1 MNPDKSIRVLCVEDN
16 AAVTDV
22 LKSIL
27 DQEPDMQ
34 CVGCLN
40 AADRLI
46 EAVST
51 QHPDAII
58 YDLTMP
64 GRNSFDAL
72 REMSA
77 QFPEIPV
84 IAFSAYDDA
93 ATKLKAIDSGAWSFL
108 SKHGDF
114 QLMLHSIRRLT
125 HVKTAVGV

>member
-1 MNPDKSIRVLCVEDN
+1 MNADKSIKVLCVEDN
-16 AAVTDV
+16 PAVSDV
-22 LKSIL
+22 LRSIL
-27 DQEPDMQ
+27 EQEPDMQ

-46 EAVST
+46 EAVVS
-51 QHPDAII
+51 QHPDVII
-58 YDLTMP
+58 YDLTLP
-64 GRNSFDAL
+64 GRNSFEAL
-72 REMSA
+72 LEMSG

-114 QLMLHSIRRLT
+114 QLMLQSIRRLSRT
-125 HVKTAVGV
+125 KTPVGA